1 MYLSLFFLGYYQNKT
16 IFLDKFNLN
25 SEICINE
32 AFKKTKKNQN
42 TS

>member
-16 IFLDKFNLN
+16 IFADNFNLN

-32 AFKKTKKNQN
+32 TFKKI
-42 TS
+42 